1 MPSPRLILAT
11 GFVLVTIT
19 TLWFGFSA
27 TKLSQ
32 NPIISSSQKDCPA
45 VIQVAEST
53 CHVTY
58 TATLFQTST
67 ILATAQAQALPS
79 TPPTEASKQP
89 SEDAEGSPTEDKDA
103 VKSNIPSKPSQDPAS
118 LTTPAPKPLL
128 SPSDD
133 ENFNLT
139 EVLTKYNCYPASA
152 DEVRKAA
159 FDSVPS
165 VKFNVVRGD
174 NVVLGRRSKS
184 AGQPFKK
191 WFSVGRKPSTGCWT
205 YDDRLGKYSS
215 PVPRFS
221 RTLGVIN
228 DCNPEWKRAL
238 VVHMAKGQSWNQ
250 HFLHHLTAII
260 AEAGWVAEFHI
271 YLLVHVDGDK
281 AAQKDYV
288 DHAIPEGLRP
298 LAITFNSDD
307 LKTYLG
313 KDVPFDKYENNM
325 HVAVQRFMR
334 DYSKYEFVYF
344 INPHTRLMGR
354 WDTLLKSVDEEYA
367 FHRELTEEGKDMPE
381 RPDLVTFDV
390 TREPDEKWDVLEPK
404 CLEFFKG
411 GENEKAKVRRSLSAL
426 GGYSR
431 RMVEALAAVNM
442 QKINC
447 HSEYFAPT
455 VAAHKNL
462 TTFFYQH
469 PLYTTEEAAASN
481 ATTAKVA
488 TNDAITVQQ
497 EKVAFDLSYS
507 GDAKDAEAFWAEWV
521 ENKDICRPE
530 ALLHPI
536 SGQL

>member
-32 NPIISSSQKDCPA
+32 NPIISSSQKDCPP

-89 SEDAEGSPTEDKDA
+89 GEDAEGSPTEDKDA

-159 FDSVPS
+159 FDSIPS

-228 DCNPEWKRAL
+228 DCNPQWKRAL

-313 KDVPFDKYENNM
+313 EDVPFDKYENNM

-344 INPHTRLMGR
+344 INAHTRLMGR

-367 FHRELTEEGKDMPE
+367 FHRELTDEGNGMPE

-390 TREPDEKWDVLEPK
+390 TREPEEKWDVLEPT

-411 GENEKAKVRRSLSAL
+411 GENEKAKVRRSLSAV

-481 ATTAKVA
+481 ATTAKVS

>member
-1 MPSPRLILAT
+1 MLSPRLILAA
-11 GFVLVTIT
+11 GFALVTIT

-32 NPIISSSQKDCPA
+32 NGIIPASQKSCAPVAQA
-45 VIQVAEST
+45 VEST
-53 CHVTY
+53 CHITY
-58 TATLFQTST
+58 TATLFHTST
-67 ILATAQAQALPS
+67 ILAAAQAKALPS
-79 TPPTEASKQP
+79 APPTEASKHGAGD
-89 SEDAEGSPTEDKDA
+89 EDEDEDDEYSADPK
-103 VKSNIPSKPSQDPAS
+103 IPSKPSRDPAS
-118 LTTPAPKPLL
+118 LTTPAPKPHLT
-128 SPSDD
+128 PSDD

-139 EVLTKYNCYPASA
+139 EVLTKYNCYPAA
-152 DEVRKAA
+152 GDEARKIAL
-159 FDSVPS
+159 DSVPS

-174 NVVLGRRSKS
+174 NVVLGRKSKS
-184 AGQPFKK
+184 PGQSFKT
-191 WFSVGRKPSTGCWT
+191 WFSVGRKPSAGCWT
-205 YDDRLGKYSS
+205 YHDRFGKYLN
-215 PVPRFS
+215 PLPRFL

-228 DCNPEWKRAL
+228 DCNEDWKRAL

-250 HFLHHLTAII
+250 HFMHHLSALIT
-260 AEAGWVAEFHI
+260 EAGWVAEFHV

-288 DHAIPEGLRP
+288 DHVIPEGLRP

-325 HVAVQRFMR
+325 HVAVQKFMR

-344 INPHTRLMGR
+344 VNAHTRLMGR

-367 FHRELTEEGKDMPE
+367 FHRELKDDGKGMPE

-390 TREPDEKWDVLEPK
+390 TREPDEKWDALESA
-404 CLEFFKG
+404 CLQFFKD
-411 GENEKAKVRRSLSAL
+411 GETGKGKVRRSLSAV
-426 GGYSR
+426 GGFSR

-442 QKINC
+442 QNINC

-455 VAAHKNL
+455 VAAHKDL

-469 PLYTTEEAAASN
+469 PLYTAEESAASN
-481 ATTAKVA
+481 AAAAKVSR
-488 TNDAITVQQ
+488 NDAVTVQQ

-507 GDAKDAEAFWAEWV
+507 GDAKDAQSFWEEWAE
-521 ENKDICRPE
+521 NADICRPE
-530 ALLHPI
+530 ALLHPV
-536 SGQL
+536 SGQY